1 MCARLIL
8 GASLGLWLLI
18 AAAYAQTATPQEVER
33 VQNIKIGVMQ
43 RNLDDAYLAVA
54 RTQEALGAAQKKAG
68 ELEAY
73 WKAYIAGPA
82 KAEHW
87 LHPSAEPTGPTS
99 APTMPAVTPKP

>member
-18 AAAYAQTATPQEVER
+18 GEAFAQTATPQEVER

-54 RTQEALGAAQKKAG
+54 RTQEALGAAQKRAG

-82 KAEHW
+82 K
-87 LHPSAEPTGPTS
+87 PSDGMVP
-99 APTMPAVTPKP
+99 PKP